1 MNIFQDLQID
11 YSNMMSDPQDFHS
24 QCVNAAEK
32 LKDILKADISVE
44 HILKT
49 TLENES
55 PTPEQTAKIKHF
67 ITLDYEEADE
77 TMSVVEIMEYSAQL
91 KKLAKDLEFLA
102 RDKVMLEMSKNDET
116 NIDKSLAFD
125 LYKELRERHN
135 AWVDGMEMLS
145 GFDEN
150 INTAMTDIEK
160 LPSMPGNYGKGP
172 QTLVHYI
179 FRFGDEDDV
188 YRIHHSVLR
197 RLEKE
202 GHVIDTHMN
211 LMDAVDY
218 LRANP
223 ELKVSI
229 TERAD

>member
-24 QCVNAAEK
+24 QCVNAAER
-32 LKDILKADISVE
+32 LKDVLKADISVE

-49 TLENES
+49 TLDNTTV
-55 PTPEQTAKIKHF
+55 TPDFMNRIKGHVSY
-67 ITLDYEEADE
+67 LYEEADE
-77 TMSVVEIMEYSAQL
+77 VMNVIEIMEYAAQL

-102 RDKVMLEMSKNDET
+102 RDKVMLEMSKNDAHS
-116 NIDKSLAFD
+116 IDKSLAFD

-145 GFDEN
+145 GFDSSIDMDE
-150 INTAMTDIEK
+150 IEK

-179 FRFGDEDDV
+179 FRFNDEDDI
-188 YRIHHSVLR
+188 YRIHHTVLR

-202 GHVIDTHMN
+202 GHEIDTHMN
-211 LMDAVDY
+211 LMDFMDY
-218 LRANP
+218 LKVHP
-223 ELKVSI
+223 ELKISV